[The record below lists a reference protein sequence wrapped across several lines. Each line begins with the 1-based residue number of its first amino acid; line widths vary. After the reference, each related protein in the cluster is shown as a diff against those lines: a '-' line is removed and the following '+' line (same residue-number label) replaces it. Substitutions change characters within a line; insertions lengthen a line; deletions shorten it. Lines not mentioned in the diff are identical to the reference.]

1 MPLTIGP
8 TGLESPVDKNRKD
21 FTVFSGEWQWAESAK
36 SAAPP

>member
-21 FTVFSGEWQWAESAK
+21 FTVFSGEWAR
-36 SAAPP
+36 